1 MEKNETIKYI
11 QLIFGSALFALS
23 INMFVTPNNI
33 NSGGIVGV
41 AQLFDYFIPH
51 SPTFDLTGI
60 VNALLNVP
68 LFILA
73 IRTISKKFCF
83 KTILS
88 IIVQTLTLSILP
100 KTQIPIMEDL
110 LSNCLIG
117 AILGG
122 IGIGFCLRS
131 SGCAGGMDILGV
143 YFSKTKP
150 GFSVGKLSI
159 LLNVVLFS
167 FCAFEWSLE
176 SSLYSII
183 YVAVM
188 YFVCDRIHYQNIN
201 IAATIFTK
209 EETLKNEIMERTGRG
224 VTYWNGK
231 GAYTDTDLFV
241 LVTCLNK
248 YEIRRLKKIIEEVD
262 PHAFV
267 ILNEGSSITGGFEK
281 RL

>member
-1 MEKNETIKYI
+1 MEKNETIKYM

-33 NSGGIVGV
+33 NSGGIVGI

-51 SPTFDLTGI
+51 SATFDLTGI

-73 IRTISKKFCF
+73 IRTISKRFCV
-83 KTILS
+83 KTIIS

-143 YFSKTKP
+143 YFSKTRP
-150 GFSVGKLSI
+150 DFSVGKLSI
-159 LLNVVLFS
+159 LLNVILFS

>member
-1 MEKNETIKYI
+1 MEKNEIYKYVE
-11 QLIFGSALFALS
+11 LIFGSMLFAIS
-23 INMFVTPNNI
+23 INLFVTPNNI
-33 NSGGIVGV
+33 NSGGIVGI
-41 AQLFDYFIPH
+41 AQLFDFYIPH
-51 SPTFDLTGI
+51 PSSFDLTGI
-60 VNALLNVP
+60 INGLLNIP

-73 IRTISKKFCF
+73 IRNISKQFCA

-88 IIVQTLTLSILP
+88 VIVQTCMLSILP
-100 KTQIPIMEDL
+100 KTQIPVMEDL
-110 LSNCLIG
+110 LSNCLMG

-143 YFSKTKP
+143 YFSKIKP

-159 LLNVVLFS
+159 LLNAILFS
-167 FCAFEWSLE
+167 FCAFAWSLE

-183 YVAVM
+183 YVSVM
-188 YFVCDRIHYQNIN
+188 YFVCDRCHYQNIN

-209 EETLKNEIMERTGRG
+209 EEKLKNEIMSRTGRG

-231 GAYTDTDLFV
+231 GAYTEQDLYV

-248 YEIRRLKKIIEEVD
+248 YEIRRLKKIIDEVD
-262 PHAFV
+262 PNAFV
-267 ILNEGSSITGGFEK
+267 ILNEGSGITGGFEK

>member
-1 MEKNETIKYI
+1 MEKNEIYKYA
-11 QLIFGSALFALS
+11 QLVFGSILFALS
-23 INMFVTPNNI
+23 VNMFVTPNSI
-33 NSGGIVGV
+33 NTGGIVGI
-41 AQLFDYFIPH
+41 AQLFDYYIPH
-51 SPTFDLTGI
+51 SASFDLTGI
-60 VNALLNVP
+60 MNAILNIP

-73 IRTISKKFCF
+73 VRTISKRFCI
-83 KTILS
+83 KTLIS
-88 IIVQTLTLSILP
+88 VMVQTLTLSLLP
-100 KTQIPIMEDL
+100 KVASPVMEDL

-117 AILGG
+117 AIMGG

-143 YFSKTKP
+143 YFSKTRP

-159 LLNVVLFS
+159 MLNAVLFT

-209 EETLKNEIMERTGRG
+209 KEELKQEIMSRTGRG

-231 GAYTDTDLFV
+231 GAYTDSDLFV

-248 YEIRRLKKIIEEVD
+248 YEIRTLKKIIEEVD
-262 PHAFV
+262 PDAFV
-267 ILNEGSSITGGFEK
+267 ILNEGSNISGGFEK